1 MGGNIPVFSLTG
13 RNDDDKHKDM
23 KTTKS
28 IKKDFENWLN
38 SKLDYIRSFDFREVM
53 CFKRFDFRDVLRF
66 G

>member
-13 RNDDDKHKDM
+13 RNYDDKHKDM

-38 SKLDYIRSFDFREVM
+38 LKLYYIRSYG
-53 CFKRFDFRDVLRF
+53 FKDILGF

>member
-13 RNDDDKHKDM
+13 RNYDDKHKDM

-53 CFKRFDFRDVLRF
+53 CFKSFDFRDFLRF